1 MEDFLLLYTI
11 MSYPLIIGYVV
22 TILAND
28 ESVGVRRMSNAAY
41 IVFVALAPLTLLF
54 VIGGM
59 LFKKIKE

>member
-11 MSYPLIIGYVV
+11 MSYPMIIGYVV
-22 TILAND
+22 TILANE
-28 ESVGVRRMSNAAY
+28 ESMGGRRMSNAAY

-59 LFKKIKE
+59 LCKYSKE